1 LKKHYLL
8 DTHVIL
14 ALVES
19 RTNQLPKRMREEIV
33 ENNVPTW
40 VSVASIWELAIKERI
55 GKLPISTPLGLWPD
69 ALFLLGVQLLEI
81 KLSHVLA
88 DIGPEP
94 DTNDPFDRLLLGASA
109 AESFDLVTLDRALVD
124 HPLSW
129 RG

>member
-1 LKKHYLL
+1 
-8 DTHVIL
+8 
-14 ALVES
+14 
-19 RTNQLPKRMREEIV
+19 MREEIV

-81 KLSHVLA
+81 RLSHVLA

-94 DTNDPFDRLLLGASA
+94 DTNDPFDRLLLGTSA

-124 HPLSW
+124 HPLAW
-129 RG
+129 RES